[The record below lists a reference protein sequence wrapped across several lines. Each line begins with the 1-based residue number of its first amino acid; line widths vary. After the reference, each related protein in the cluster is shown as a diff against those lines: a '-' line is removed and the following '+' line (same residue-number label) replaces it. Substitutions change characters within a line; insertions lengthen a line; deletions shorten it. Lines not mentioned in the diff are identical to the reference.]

1 MAAGFTSLWKRA
13 SRTCVKNPRPRAFP
27 TAESLERRYAL
38 DAVPFAQIVSPT
50 SNPLIG
56 EEVNYTVR
64 FDNTAVA
71 QSDIGYSPFVDI
83 VMPKTGD
90 AATQTG
96 QKTVDNGISFKPGT
110 AKYNGLSLTTD
121 VVFFD
126 ANGDATH
133 PFANPGF
140 VRRLIRVHSQFSC
153 FYFEAPF

>member
-1 MAAGFTSLWKRA
+1 MSAGFTSLWKRA
-13 SRTCVKNPRPRAFP
+13 SRTCVKNPRPRVFP

-83 VMPKTGD
+83 VMPKTVTLQRKQ
-90 AATQTG
+90 ARRQS
-96 QKTVDNGISFKPGT
+96 IM
-110 AKYNGLSLTTD
+110 
-121 VVFFD
+121 VF
-126 ANGDATH
+126 H
-133 PFANPGF
+133 SSP
-140 VRRLIRVHSQFSC
+140 VRRSTTAFTDDRCRCL
-153 FYFEAPF
+153 